1 MSNERNETKFRKSIN
16 GTLEPISRQPR
27 AQAKM
32 FQFMKTKKRGKR
44 K

>member
-1 MSNERNETKFRKSIN
+1 MRNESNETKFRKSTN
-16 GTLEPISRQPR
+16 GTLEPISRQAR

>member
-1 MSNERNETKFRKSIN
+1 MRNESNETKFRRSAN
-16 GTLEPISRQPR
+16 GTLEPISRQAR